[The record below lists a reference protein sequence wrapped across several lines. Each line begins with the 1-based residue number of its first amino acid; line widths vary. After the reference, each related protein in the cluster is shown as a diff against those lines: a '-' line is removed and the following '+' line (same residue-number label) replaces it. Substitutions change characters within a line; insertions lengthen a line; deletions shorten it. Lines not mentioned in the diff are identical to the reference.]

1 MEFVEKKKVN
11 IFPRHAIT
19 NVNPPIRTPMEGVTK
34 SVKDI
39 RFCILADAKVEEV
52 LPGGVKV
59 LLNLTNY
66 NIDNSGAK
74 PAVAAAPAPKKAPKP
89 VEEKKPEP
97 KKEEKPVEEL
107 KVEEKPVESEP
118 KKEAAVNAAD
128 NAEKPE
134 SVNQPSHTNEN
145 KPAEEFS
152 KKNNERREKSKNRM
166 NAEKAA
172 DAAQEKVEVKDPEE

>member
-19 NVNPPIRTPMEGVTK
+19 AVNPPIRTPMEGVTK

-74 PAVAAAPAPKKAPKP
+74 PAVAAPAPKKAPKP

-97 KKEEKPVEEL
+97 KKEEKLVEEP
-107 KVEEKPVESEP
+107 KVEEKPAESEP

-128 NAEKPE
+128 NAEKAE
-134 SVNQPSHTNEN
+134 SANQSFHTNEN